1 MQDMAGKRSD
11 PTVEKPEEYNFKL
24 IGEKVAEI
32 LMKAADDQLLEV
44 ENLVE
49 RTKILGESIRAQLD
63 EHSVRLTDIN
73 RRVRAL
79 NDSVLAAHD
88 KFINDK

>member
-1 MQDMAGKRSD
+1 MNDKL
-11 PTVEKPEEYNFKL
+11 TPEFV
-24 IGEKVAEI
+24 IMGEKLADI
-32 LMKAADDQLLEV
+32 LTKAAEDQLIEV

-49 RTKILGESIRAQLD
+49 RTKILTDSIRAQLD

-79 NDSVLAAHD
+79 GEGVLSAHD

>member
-1 MQDMAGKRSD
+1 M
-11 PTVEKPEEYNFKL
+11 
-24 IGEKVAEI
+24 GEKMADI
-32 LMKAADDQLLEV
+32 LTKAAEDQLLEV

-49 RTKILGESIRAQLD
+49 RTKILTEGIRAQLI
-63 EHSVRLTDIN
+63 EHSVRLADIN

-79 NDSVLAAHD
+79 GEGVLAAHD